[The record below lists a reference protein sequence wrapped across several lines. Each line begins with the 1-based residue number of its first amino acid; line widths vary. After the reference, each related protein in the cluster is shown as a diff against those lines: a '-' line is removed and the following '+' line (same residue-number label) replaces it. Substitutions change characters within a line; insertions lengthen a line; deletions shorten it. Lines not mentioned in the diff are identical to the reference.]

1 MRNLQVSA
9 FSAKAYRFFSVEII
23 PEGNVLR
30 LHKSTGSQRLLGLV
44 IMTVSG
50 AHEFLGAA
58 YYAGKLPRHHSS
70 MDSAQAD
77 PSADREGILLGLG
90 PRRYLLML
98 SPQKKTLRK
107 HSKLSLTGHILM
119 WVDWPTSPWLEKWF
133 P

>member
-98 SPQKKTLRK
+98 SPQKKRFGNIRNY
-107 HSKLSLTGHILM
+107 H
-119 WVDWPTSPWLEKWF
+119 
-133 P
+133 